1 MFVHHAVIEHF
12 IFFVGVE
19 ALSIE
24 DKLFAF
30 ASVVVGALVINTDGK
45 FDASLTRLDANSC

>member
-30 ASVVVGALVINTDGK
+30 ASVVVRTLVINTDGQ
-45 FDASLTRLDANSC
+45 FDASLARLDANSC